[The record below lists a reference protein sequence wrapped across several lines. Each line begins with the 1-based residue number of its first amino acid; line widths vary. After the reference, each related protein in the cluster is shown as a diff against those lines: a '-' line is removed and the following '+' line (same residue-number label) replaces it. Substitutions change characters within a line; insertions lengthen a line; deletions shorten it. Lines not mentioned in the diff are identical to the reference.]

1 MKKTLILFCSL
12 FFLACGNKVSKED
25 YNVLLSENEELKKEI
40 NDLKN
45 GPSVILTR
53 ANNYIK
59 EGNLPYAKTALTN
72 LIENHPDSHE
82 SLEAKEKL
90 KDISLKQKAEEE
102 KAKKEKEQRLANA
115 TKNLKSD
122 HDDIKGITWYRDKT
136 TTTYNNRN
144 SLHLYMGKSKNNSPW
159 LRFRI
164 QYTGNDWLFIESYVI
179 KTDTDTY
186 TIHTSYGDVERD
198 NGYGGIWEWY
208 DITLDRQTYRIIKDI
223 IHSKSVK
230 IRHNGKQYYKDRTI
244 TQTEKKAL
252 ENMLDAYEAL
262 GGNLTF

>member
-1 MKKTLILFCSL
+1 MRRLLL
-12 FFLACGNKVSKED
+12 LLAPFYFIACTSKVDESKYNALLEENK
-25 YNVLLSENEELKKEI
+25 ELKKEI
-40 NDLKN
+40 ENLKN

-59 EGNLPYAKTALTN
+59 EGNLPYAKIALTN
-72 LIENHPDSHE
+72 LIENHPDSNE
-82 SLEAKEKL
+82 SSEAKEKL
-90 KDISLKQKAEEE
+90 KDISLKQNEEEE
-102 KAKKEKEQRLANA
+102 KAKKEKEKRLTNA

-164 QYTGNDWLFIESYVI
+164 QYAGDDWLFIESYVI
-179 KTDTDTY
+179 KTDTDTH
-186 TIHTSYGDVERD
+186 TIYTSYGEVERD

-208 DITLDRQTYRIIKDI
+208 DINLDKQTYKIIKDI
-223 IHSKSVK
+223 IQSKSVK

-262 GGNLTF
+262 GGSIAL